1 VAIKK
6 TKITD
11 VLQELGLPESSVF
24 CGYVVHLP
32 EEDEFLAVVRESAAM
47 IHRGFSKTP
56 ETAKIYQD
64 YKKAL
69 KEAKHC
75 KQETIVCLLFD
86 VENQFI
92 IAPIEE

>member
-1 VAIKK
+1 MALKK

-11 VLQELGLPESSVF
+11 VIQELGLPESSVF

-32 EEDEFLAVVRESAAM
+32 VEDEFLAVVRESAAM
-47 IHRGFSKTP
+47 IQRGFSKTP
-56 ETAKIYQD
+56 ETAKLYQN

-69 KEAKHC
+69 KDAKHC
-75 KQETIVCLLFD
+75 KQETMVCLLFD

-92 IAPIEE
+92 VAPIEE